1 MGDDKKQM
9 GCNGISYFSYYVYS
23 AIKNLKSIFI
33 LDNIFG
39 ISLGSYL
46 QNDKS
51 KDIIVRIFKD
61 YWILGSSYGYII
73 KYEKC

>member
-9 GCNGISYFSYYVYS
+9 GCNGIGYFSYYVYS